1 MEGVNLDGKNDQ
13 CESVKDQC
21 TSEIKARHNPGEIYF
36 TLILLLIN
44 VAFLMESFK
53 MEGIFQ
59 RSYNK
64 GGFLP
69 QTISI
74 ISIIMI
80 VTIGIRCFKDG
91 SKAVK
96 FIEVFR
102 YIFSRDVLIMI
113 TMVIVYA
120 LVLKHLRYKLSTF
133 LFLFLSM
140 ISIDRYKLFNKIIIS
155 FCIMAA
161 SVLIFATVFKV
172 LLP

>member
-74 ISIIMI
+74 ISI
-80 VTIGIRCFKDG
+80 TI
-91 SKAVK
+91 
-96 FIEVFR
+96 
-102 YIFSRDVLIMI
+102 
-113 TMVIVYA
+113 
-120 LVLKHLRYKLSTF
+120 
-133 LFLFLSM
+133 LFFNS
-140 ISIDRYKLFNKIIIS
+140 IS
-155 FCIMAA
+155 
-161 SVLIFATVFKV
+161 LIFKGLNILGK
-172 LLP
+172 LLNDIDIITPSLRNTQQCALES

>member
-1 MEGVNLDGKNDQ
+1 MDKKNDQ
-13 CESVKDQC
+13 RKSVKNQYASSD
-21 TSEIKARHNPGEIYF
+21 TKTEYGPGEMYF

-44 VAFLMESFK
+44 IAFLVESSK
-53 MEGIFQ
+53 MEGILQ
-59 RSYNK
+59 KSYNK

-69 QTISI
+69 QIISI
-74 ISIIMI
+74 TSIIMI
-80 VTIGIRCFKDG
+80 VIIGLRGFKDE

-96 FIEVFR
+96 LIEVFR
-102 YIFSRDVLIMI
+102 YVFSRDVLIML

-140 ISIDRYKLFNKIIIS
+140 ISIDRYKPFYKIITS

-161 SVLIFATVFKV
+161 SVFIFSTIFKV